1 MTNHRTP
8 LVALLDLSEAGLES
22 DALLI
27 AELDTALQRIG
38 IQTVITADPRVA
50 AEADGLIV
58 ASDAGF
64 VEFMDAMNS
73 VYGARLI
80 GQRLS
85 GGRAVLAIGTAFAA
99 LFDEA
104 LVDGAIIAGCGEWPG
119 RVNDGEVVKRALS
132 QPGALKVSE
141 GDSVAML
148 SGKDNLLSIDNV
160 ELLQGSGLACT
171 HFELTSSEITRA
183 PQLAWAVTDDVDVLA
198 AVDNSPLCALAFSP
212 TRIPEGGDQVL
223 KRWVEGII

>member
-8 LVALLDLSEAGLES
+8 LVALLDLAEAGLKS

-64 VEFMDAMNS
+64 LEFMDAMNS

-148 SGKDNLLSIDNV
+148 SDKDNLLSIDNV

>member
-8 LVALLDLSEAGLES
+8 LVALLDLAEAGLKS

-64 VEFMDAMNS
+64 LEFMDAMNS

-148 SGKDNLLSIDNV
+148 SDKDNLLSIDNV

-183 PQLAWAVTDDVDVLA
+183 PQLAWAVTDKVDVLA

>member
-1 MTNHRTP
+1 MTGHRTP
-8 LVALLDLSEAGLES
+8 LVALLDLAEAGLKS

-27 AELDTALQRIG
+27 TELETALQRIG

-64 VEFMDAMNS
+64 VEFMDAMKS

-99 LFDEA
+99 LFEEA
-104 LVDGAIIAGCGEWPG
+104 LVDGAFIAGCGEWPG
-119 RVNDGEVVKRALS
+119 RVNNGEVVKRALS
-132 QPGALKVSE
+132 QPAALKVSE

>member
-8 LVALLDLSEAGLES
+8 LVALLDLSEAGLKS

-104 LVDGAIIAGCGEWPG
+104 LVDGAIIVGCGEWPG

-148 SGKDNLLSIDNV
+148 FGKDNLLSIDNV